1 MEMKP
6 GQDNLVAPHGS
17 QKQAEPND
25 PLALVGTRVPGG
37 DIEYLLRCFIEEYAA
52 MGLGARE
59 ILELFRQ
66 PQYAAIHPAYLR
78 LGEQA
83 VRATIA
89 AVLEECGVF
98 QVTARQTEVAAE
110 PPRLVQI
117 KPSDGSREDEPS

>member
-6 GQDNLVAPHGS
+6 VPDDLVAAHGS
-17 QKQAEPND
+17 HKQAEPSD

-37 DIEYLLRCFIEEYAA
+37 DVDELLRCFIEEYAA
-52 MGLGARE
+52 MGFAAQE
-59 ILELFRQ
+59 ILEFFRQ

-78 LGEQA
+78 LGEEA

-98 QVTARQTEVAAE
+98 RVTVRHAESAAE
-110 PPRLVQI
+110 PSNLVQI
-117 KPSDGSREDEPS
+117 GRSHGVREDEQP